1 MTNKGAAKMAEK
13 NFNSDMDTSEL
24 RASRLSRRSILKYS
38 LQGAGAV
45 ATGSLLTTLP
55 GSRSVFAAGAAS
67 DDRQL
72 VVETTEGKVRGFATD
87 EIVIFK
93 GIHYGASTAGANRFL
108 PPRKP
113 ESWNG
118 VRDMFEY
125 GPSAPQLPAGGGG
138 GRTLPIT
145 AGYAYTET
153 LPVNED
159 CLVLNV
165 FTPKADRAK
174 RPVMVWLHGGAFT
187 YGQGGNSVY
196 DGTNLARHHDVVA
209 VSLNHRLN
217 LFGFM
222 QLEEVAG
229 KEYADSGN
237 ASMLDLIA
245 ALQWVH
251 DNISAFG
258 GDPGNVTIFGESG
271 GGGKVTALL
280 AMPKAQ
286 GLFHKAIVESGS
298 FIRFMPG
305 EDAAKNTE
313 KILAELGL
321 KGNPIQQ
328 LQQLPMERLIE
339 VSRDAQWQPVV
350 GGQLLPRHPFDPTAP
365 EISAEVPMLVGSNET
380 ETTFFLGADDN
391 LFSLD
396 DAGLRARLKSITGDA
411 TDDIVSVYRKARPNA
426 TPSDLFFV
434 ITSDQRIRMG
444 AVTQAERKASLNRAP
459 VYAYFFT
466 WKAPIDGGK
475 WRTPHTLELP
485 FVFETYDKAT
495 VTGTGPERTVL
506 GDRVSGA
513 WAAFA
518 RHGNPNQKGL
528 PQWKPY
534 TSAGRATMIFD
545 NECRVVNDPNHDEL
559 QSIRGISRL

>member
-1 MTNKGAAKMAEK
+1 MKMTEKDFDLKTYATGAQAG
-13 NFNSDMDTSEL
+13 
-24 RASRLSRRSILKYS
+24 RLSRRAMLKFS
-38 LQGAGAV
+38 LTGAGAV
-45 ATGSLLTTLP
+45 ATGSLLNTLAGTRP
-55 GSRSVFAAGAAS
+55 IFAADAAPGN
-67 DDRQL
+67 RQP
-72 VVETTEGKVRGFATD
+72 VVETTEGKVRGYAAD
-87 EIVIFK
+87 EILIFK
-93 GIHYGASTAGANRFL
+93 GIHYGASTAGPNRFL

-113 ESWNG
+113 EAWSG

-125 GPSAPQLPAGGGG
+125 GASAPQLSATS
-138 GRTLPIT
+138 RRALPIT
-145 AGYAYTET
+145 AGYAYGKS
-153 LPVNED
+153 LPMNED

-165 FTPKADRAK
+165 FTPAADKAK

-229 KEYADSGN
+229 KEYAASGN

-271 GGGKVTALL
+271 GGGKVSALL
-280 AMPKAQ
+280 AMPKAK

-298 FIRFMPG
+298 FIRMMPR
-305 EDAAKNTE
+305 EDAVKNTE
-313 KILAELGL
+313 KVLAQLGL
-321 KGNPIQQ
+321 KGNTIGQ

-339 VSRDAQWQPVV
+339 ASRDAQWQPVV
-350 GGQLLPRHPFDPTAP
+350 DGQLLPRHPFDPTAP
-365 EISAEVPMLVGSNET
+365 EISADVPMLVGSNET
-380 ETTFFLGADDN
+380 ETVFFLGADET

-396 DAGLRARLKSITGDA
+396 EAGLRTRLKPTTGDA
-411 TDDIVSVYRKARPNA
+411 AEDIIAIYRKARPNA
-426 TPSDLFFV
+426 TPSDLFFL

-444 AVTQAERKASLNRAP
+444 AITQAERKAALGGAP
-459 VYAYFFT
+459 AYMYFLT

-495 VTGTGPERTVL
+495 VTGTGSERRIL

-518 RHGNPNQKGL
+518 RNGNPNHKGL
-528 PQWKPY
+528 PLWKPY
-534 TSAGRATMIFD
+534 ASSERATMIFD
-545 NECRVVNDPNHDEL
+545 NECRVVNDPSHDEL
-559 QSIRGISRL
+559 QAIRGLRRL

>member
-1 MTNKGAAKMAEK
+1 MTDEKRDTATDAVGAVAGG
-13 NFNSDMDTSEL
+13 
-24 RASRLSRRSILKYS
+24 LSRREILKFS
-38 LQGAGAV
+38 LRGAGAA
-45 ATGSLLTTLP
+45 ATAGFLTALP
-55 GSRSVFAAGAAS
+55 RGRAAAAAGAARS
-67 DDRQL
+67 ENHL
-72 VVETTEGKVRGFATD
+72 VVETTEGKVRGLATD
-87 EIVIFK
+87 EIFVFK
-93 GIHYGASTAGANRFL
+93 GIHYGASTAGPNRFL
-108 PPRKP
+108 PPRLP
-113 ESWNG
+113 ESWTG

-125 GPSAPQLPAGGGG
+125 GPSAPQLPATS
-138 GRTLPIT
+138 RRALPIT
-145 AGYAYTET
+145 AGYAYGKT
-153 LPVNED
+153 LPMNED
-159 CLVLNV
+159 CLALNV
-165 FTPKADRAK
+165 FTPATDRGK
-174 RPVMVWLHGGAFT
+174 RPVMVWLHGGQFT

-196 DGTNLARHHDVVA
+196 DGTNLARRHDVVA

-229 KEYADSGN
+229 REYAASGN

-280 AMPKAQ
+280 AMPKAK

-298 FIRFMPG
+298 FIRMMPQ
-305 EDAAKNTE
+305 EEAAKNAE
-313 KILAELGL
+313 KVLAQLGV
-321 KGNPIQQ
+321 KGNPIEQ
-328 LQQLPMERLIE
+328 LQQFPMERLIE
-339 VSRDAQWQPVV
+339 ASRDAQWQPVV
-350 GGQLLPRHPFDPTAP
+350 DGRLLPRHPFEPTAP
-365 EISAEVPMLVGSNET
+365 DVSEDVPLLVGSNET
-380 ETTFFLGADDN
+380 ETTFFMGGDDA

-396 DAGLRARLKSITGDA
+396 EAELRTRLKPITGEA
-411 TDDIVSVYRKARPNA
+411 TEEVIAVYRKARPNA

-444 AVTQAERKASLNRAP
+444 AITQAERKSALGRAP
-459 VYAYFFT
+459 AYAYFFA

-495 VTGTGPERTVL
+495 VTSTGPERKIL

-518 RHGNPNQKGL
+518 RNGSPNCKGL
-528 PQWKPY
+528 PEWNPY
-534 TSAGRATMIFD
+534 TPAERATLIFD
-545 NECRVVNDPNHDEL
+545 NECRVVNDPNHNEL
-559 QSIRGISRL
+559 QAIRGIRRL